1 MEKYIKDLTTIIR
14 DCNMENTYKM
24 SWVRSLVESYN
35 YKLFNDKN
43 LDYVVLMLKQKFES
57 SEGIF

>member
-24 SWVRSLVESYN
+24 SWVRSLVELSKTSTKKYT
-35 YKLFNDKN
+35 F
-43 LDYVVLMLKQKFES
+43 Q
-57 SEGIF
+57 